1 METIK
6 EKKYS
11 GEFKRKAIELAQEI
25 GTKEAVEKL
34 GLSSSQQIGSWKR
47 FLMPEREEA
56 MSHDLASALKEI
68 KKLKKELANEKR
80 SVSILREAT
89 AFFSKEI
96 LK

>member
-11 GEFKRKAIELAQEI
+11 EEFKGKAIELAQE
-25 GTKEAVEKL
+25 
-34 GLSSSQQIGSWKR
+34 IGSWKR

-89 AFFSKEI
+89 AFFQKKS
-96 LK
+96 

>member
-11 GEFKRKAIELAQEI
+11 EEFKRKAIELAQEI

-47 FLMPEREEA
+47 FLMPER
-56 MSHDLASALKEI
+56 
-68 KKLKKELANEKR
+68 R
-80 SVSILREAT
+80 SYVS
-89 AFFSKEI
+89 KD
-96 LK
+96 